1 MATPKLKYVEID
13 STDVSSYVTSFK
25 VTRTKDSG
33 VSTAII
39 SFNTNI
45 LTVIDFDEDNAF
57 HEIEIWRGVSA
68 GNEDRIFKG
77 EVYTFT
83 KDGVLITCQCKCE
96 LYKAVRASV
105 TKSFDSNIDTEAGN
119 FSEIFSTL
127 MEDYAGLT
135 AVVGDTVQD
144 YGTTHTISKFIC
156 NHADVFE
163 RCEMLANAIGWQF
176 YYNPEDD
183 KVYFEENG
191 FPAAS
196 EILTVGTNVSN
207 NPPWAYDKS
216 QMVNKYKIIGGED
229 EVETDESFDGDA
241 AEDTFTLSF
250 TPVSVRV
257 TVGGTLQVGGNETT
271 STTFDYTV
279 DTENKQIV
287 FESGSIPGAG
297 VGNVVVTYTH
307 NLPRPVI
314 NSNQDSI
321 DTQGTYEKVSFAIEL
336 RDVDDVK
343 TYCRQYIAT
352 YSIPFQVCNDVK
364 VIDVSDMFPGQAV
377 TIVDTTHSINKTF
390 YITKTDMYYPYVPDK
405 LAVTD
410 SNSAEED
417 FGTTVSDRVRRLEET
432 MGQNQ
437 DVLIHL
443 FDGTRTIKY
452 RRRYAKL
459 NKRTA
464 AGTDMFILG
473 NPTYGLVGTA
483 KWGDQDM
490 GARSAEV
497 VHQGNDTYRE
507 YCYDYDFAI
516 DSNAWTIQDDCD
528 STAWSLAGNAAT
540 PVLNYNT
547 YKTGTTALNLIMNAG
562 GGSSTWYK
570 TLGGTFDGTDKALR
584 VWFRIRDSTAMG
596 KFSAMGNGLQIRV
609 GNDASNYFYYDNPFG
624 TSELIV
630 GWNLLGFDFATAGTV
645 GSPDVTQLDYLA
657 VLVIAEGA
665 GDTFTGDEFIMDT
678 WLTGDSTGKFNM
690 RNNRI
695 DFEADDVWYS
705 DFLFK
710 GTQFTY
716 ATLTV
721 GSITGTLTYE
731 VSADGG
737 STWQAITS
745 GNRITLSSSDT
756 TGVKLRITEGAS
768 GTAQINDTTDV
779 YGRVSA
785 PHLTLLMEA

>member
-1 MATPKLKYVEID
+1 MASPKLKYVEID

-33 VSTAII
+33 ITNAII

-45 LTVIDFDEDNAF
+45 LTVIDFDENNTF

-77 EVYTFT
+77 EVYTFS
-83 KDGVLITCQCKCE
+83 KDGVFITCQCKCE

-135 AVVGDTVQD
+135 AVVGGTVQD
-144 YGTTHTISKFIC
+144 YGTTHIISKFIC

-176 YYNPEDD
+176 YYNPDDD

-196 EILTVGTNVSN
+196 TTLTVGTNVSN

-216 QMVNKYKIIGGED
+216 AMINKYKIIGGED
-229 EVETDESFDGDA
+229 LVETDETFDGDA
-241 AEDTFTLSF
+241 AEDTFTLEF

-257 TVGGTLQVGGNETT
+257 TVGGSLQVGGNDTT
-271 STTFDYTV
+271 SGTFDYQV
-279 DTENKQIV
+279 DTENKQII

-297 VGNVVVTYTH
+297 VGNVAVTYTH

-321 DTQGTYEKVSFAIEL
+321 DTHGTYEKVSFAVEL

-343 TYCRQYIAT
+343 TYCRQYIST

-364 VIDVSDMFPGQAV
+364 VVDVSDMFPGQAV

-390 YITKTDMYYPYVPDK
+390 YITKTEMYYPYVPDK

-417 FGTTVSDRVRRLEET
+417 FGTTVNDRVRRLEEA

-473 NPTYGLVGTA
+473 NPTYGVIGTA

-490 GARSAEV
+490 GARSTES

-507 YCYDYDFAI
+507 YLYDYEFAI

-528 STAWSLAGNAAT
+528 SIVWSVGGNGIAPT
-540 PVLNYNT
+540 LNYND
-547 YKTGTTALNLIMNAG
+547 YKTGTTSLNLLMGAG

-570 TLGGTFDGTDKALR
+570 TLPGTFDGTGKGFRLW
-584 VWFRIRDSTAMG
+584 VRIRDSTAMA
-596 KFSAMGNGLQIRV
+596 KFSAMGNGLQVRV
-609 GNDASNYFYYDNPFG
+609 GSDNANYYYFDNPLG
-624 TSELIV
+624 TAELIA
-630 GWNLLGFDFATAGTV
+630 GCNLLGFDFATASSI
-645 GSPDVTQLDYLA
+645 GSPNVAALDYLE
-657 VLVIAEGA
+657 VRIIPEGA
-665 GDTFTGDEFIMDT
+665 VVTFTDDEIIMDT
-678 WLTGDSTGKFNM
+678 WLTGDSEAKFNM
-690 RNNRI
+690 NNIRI
-695 DFEADDVWYS
+695 DFEADDVWDS

-721 GSITGTLTYE
+721 GSVTGSLAYA

-737 STWQAITS
+737 STWQAATS
-745 GNRITLSSSDT
+745 GSRITLSSTDT
-756 TGVKLRITEGAS
+756 TGVKLRITEDAS
-768 GTAQINDTTDV
+768 GAAQINDTTDV

-785 PHLTLLMEA
+785 PHLTLLMEV